1 MEMNKV
7 FKDGLWSKEINVS
20 DFVHTNI
27 TPYEGDAS
35 FLAGPTERTK
45 KVWNECLKALEEER
59 TNNGVRSLDNVTVST
74 ITSHKAGYI
83 DRENELI
90 VGLQTDELLRRAIK
104 PFGGIKVVE
113 KACRENGVE
122 VDEKYLADAIDRAIT
137 EMGQEQ
143 YMRFRERKRMRRE
156 IFNSMRKLDVLQ
168 ELIETDEITEIM
180 INGPDHIFVEKEGR
194 LYETGLTFDS
204 VERLEDIAQQ
214 IASEGNRI
222 VNESTPILDVRLADG
237 SRVNIVMPPI
247 ALEGPVITI
256 RKFPKDPLTMEK
268 LVAMGA
274 ITEEADRYLK
284 ALVEAKY
291 NIFISGGTG
300 AGKTTFLNIL
310 SNYIPA
316 SERIITIEDSAELQI
331 QNVENIVRMEA
342 RNANVEGK
350 NQVTIRDLIRSA
362 LRMRPTRI
370 VVGEIRDATAID
382 MLTAMNTGH
391 DGSLSTGHANS
402 PKDMLNRLET
412 LVLMG
417 MDIPLPAIRQQISS
431 AIDII
436 VHLGR
441 LRDRTRKILEICEIG
456 NVVEGEIEIFPIFTF
471 REKGEKNGR
480 IQGEL
485 ERTDHILRSMDK
497 CRRAGVNLK

>member
-1 MEMNKV
+1 M
-7 FKDGLWSKEINVS
+7 DRIKEKIRERVLQQ
-20 DFVHTNI
+20 V
-27 TPYEGDAS
+27 
-35 FLAGPTERTK
+35 PT
-45 KVWNECLKALEEER
+45 
-59 TNNGVRSLDNVTVST
+59 GVD
-74 ITSHKAGYI
+74 
-83 DRENELI
+83 
-90 VGLQTDELLRRAIK
+90 
-104 PFGGIKVVE
+104 
-113 KACRENGVE
+113 
-122 VDEKYLADAIDRAIT
+122 VDEKYLADAIDRVIT
-137 EMGQEQ
+137 EIGQEQ
-143 YMRFRERKRMRRE
+143 YMRFGDRKKMRRE

-180 INGPDHIFVEKEGR
+180 INGPNHIFVEREGR
-194 LYETGLTFDS
+194 LYETGLTFES

-222 VNESTPILDVRLADG
+222 VNESVPILDVRLADG

-256 RKFPKDPLTMEK
+256 RKFPKEPLTMEK

-274 ITEEADRYLK
+274 ITPEADRYLK
-284 ALVEAKY
+284 GLVEAKY

-310 SNYIPA
+310 SNYIP
-316 SERIITIEDSAELQI
+316 ELQI
-331 QNVENIVRMEA
+331 QNVENIVRMES

-362 LRMRPTRI
+362 LRMRPDRI

-441 LRDRTRKILEICEIG
+441 LRDRSRKVLEICEIG
-456 NVVEGEIEIFPIFTF
+456 NVVEGEIEVFPIFTF
-471 REKGEKNGR
+471 CELGEEEGR
-480 IQGEL
+480 ILGTL
-485 ERTDHILRSMDK
+485 ERTGHVLRSMDK
-497 CRRAGVNLK
+497 CRRAGVSLS